1 MTINKFVD
9 IYKQEDSLTLT
20 SNEPLTIGST
30 AVRLFCKENKEKLKE
45 SGIIKIISKLKTE
58 RIEILEPE
66 KLLGEINK

>member
-30 AVRLFCKENKEKLKE
+30 AVRLFCKENKK
-45 SGIIKIISKLKTE
+45 
-58 RIEILEPE
+58 
-66 KLLGEINK
+66 